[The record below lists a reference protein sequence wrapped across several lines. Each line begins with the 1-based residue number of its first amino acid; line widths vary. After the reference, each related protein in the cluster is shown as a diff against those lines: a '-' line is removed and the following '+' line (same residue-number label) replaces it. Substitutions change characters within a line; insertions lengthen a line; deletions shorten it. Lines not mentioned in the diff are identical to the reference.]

1 MQKFKISYSAHL
13 EFRLKIR
20 EIPHQLPEQ
29 IFEISKEHYFDNQTR
44 KYAAVSNARYKG
56 RVREIAV
63 IYEQVNN
70 EIILITI
77 HPLKDLQKLH
87 RIKSRRW
94 QRI

>member
-1 MQKFKISYSAHL
+1 L

-20 EIPHQLPEQ
+20 EIPRRLPRQ
-29 IFEISKEHYFDNQTR
+29 IFEIAREHYFDNQTR
-44 KYAAVSNARYKG
+44 KYVAVSKVSYKG
-56 RVREIAV
+56 RAREMAV

-77 HPLKDLQKLH
+77 HPLKDLQKSH